1 MSVMP
6 TISWAR
12 ASGAALAAA
21 LVSAAAMADVGR
33 QAGDAFDLAHP
44 AVRAFTDRDGLPQNT
59 VHGIAKDTLGYLWVA
74 TQDGA
79 ARWNGREWLT
89 IDMPD
94 RDVSNYIRTIV
105 AARDCTLWFGREA
118 GGLVRLKRDPLSLVL
133 RGIANRARVGEPGH
147 GRPASRHQRPERGPA
162 HRHQKYTRQ

>member
-105 AARDCTLWFGREA
+105 AAQIVPSAAANSFVTRGAVSPCA
-118 GGLVRLKRDPLSLVL
+118 GPKNVNDSRRGTRLSGSRFMRTRP
-133 RGIANRARVGEPGH
+133 
-147 GRPASRHQRPERGPA
+147 PASRPNQSVQSPVATSVRM
-162 HRHQKYTRQ
+162 